1 MLIRTSFIVL
11 ICSSNI
17 PLTHAQSFTYLGY
30 LRFSPSEATG
40 ASADGSV
47 IVGKASNGNA
57 FRWTA
62 AGGMQDLGT
71 LGGYGSAA
79 YDVSDNG
86 SVIVGDSAIASGA
99 GRAFRWTAAGG
110 MKSLSTTYSGS
121 IGSGSYLIYANAV
134 SGDGLHVVG
143 YGYNKKSN
151 RYEAYCT
158 N

>member
-1 MLIRTSFIVL
+1 V
-11 ICSSNI
+11 
-17 PLTHAQSFTYLGY
+17 
-30 LRFSPSEATG
+30 
-40 ASADGSV
+40 SADGSV
-47 IVGKASNGNA
+47 IVGIASNGNA

-86 SVIVGDSAIASGA
+86 SVVVGDSSLASGA
-99 GRAFRWTAAGG
+99 RRAFRWTASGG
-110 MKSLSTTYSGS
+110 MKSLSATYSGS

-134 SGDGLHVVG
+134 SGDGVHVVG
-143 YGYNKKSN
+143 YGYNKRTN

-158 N
+158 H